1 MSPACLIKIENLFV
15 RWSDLPHMCDTT
27 STQQL
32 WQLWSRAKIY
42 ARFRFQLLATVL
54 SQLWKITIKRKA
66 KIANEQLWRKKIL
79 NLHIEKCIQIK
90 KKKLLQQQQQIRFK
104 FKSKSIYTRT
114 HIYFRECCKLQWSH
128 SDLVLNKKWFIPVTC
143 GSTYSLCNNRFV
155 STKRDS
161 KKSRDL
167 VCVL

>member
-1 MSPACLIKIENLFV
+1 MKICLFGEVTSRTCVTPPAPSSFD
-15 RWSDLPHMCDTT
+15 SFD
-27 STQQL
+27 
-32 WQLWSRAKIY
+32 RAQKY
-42 ARFRFQLLATVL
+42 MHAFAFSC

-143 GSTYSLCNNRFV
+143 GSIYSLCNNRFV